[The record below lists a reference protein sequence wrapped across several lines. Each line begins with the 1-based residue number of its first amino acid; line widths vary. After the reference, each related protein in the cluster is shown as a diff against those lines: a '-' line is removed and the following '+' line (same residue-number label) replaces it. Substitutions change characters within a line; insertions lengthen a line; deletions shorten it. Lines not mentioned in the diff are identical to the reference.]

1 MPNSQTRRGGHRT
14 WGTRHGQKTSAGAV
28 SSSRDRV
35 TTTNSR
41 ALQGGGERRRIK
53 DQTVELAHAGRNMS
67 DDDCVRSAE
76 LGRVGFDG
84 KHEHVEARRTRS
96 ERAAMT
102 TSRRGRVCA
111 EIQNHA
117 RSDGDPVATGAGTEL
132 GKVAAGR
139 APEELATDPS
149 RGRTSNRESSSGQ
162 HPWRAPAT
170 REPSVM
176 RRAAGWNRD
185 GRCHG

>member
-1 MPNSQTRRGGHRT
+1 VGHTTRTKDECRGCQLIARSGDDDE
-14 WGTRHGQKTSAGAV
+14 QPSAA
-28 SSSRDRV
+28 RRWR
-35 TTTNSR
+35 TTT
-41 ALQGGGERRRIK
+41 

-84 KHEHVEARRTRS
+84 KREHAEARRTRS

-117 RSDGDPVATGAGTEL
+117 RSDGDPVAAGAGTEL
-132 GKVAAGR
+132 GKVAARR
-139 APEELATDPS
+139 APEKSSQRIRVGAGRATEKAAAASTHGELQPPGS
-149 RGRTSNRESSSGQ
+149 R
-162 HPWRAPAT
+162 A
-170 REPSVM
+170 
-176 RRAAGWNRD
+176 
-185 GRCHG
+185 